1 MTYLK
6 KNTEIAFKGKKAK
19 FGVSSMTTTLKTV
32 GMLKPMEAL
41 RAANPARWHYG
52 QSFDPTKID
61 SNYFSFTKLLT
72 ELDVDILWIT
82 PKNNKIAD
90 SVFTYDAS
98 FMTQNGAILLSP
110 GKPLRKGEE
119 KIHEDFYVSHGIPII
134 GKTSGLAVA
143 EGGDMFWIDNKT
155 LVIGKGF
162 RTNQIGIEQIKRIL
176 APFNIEVISFDLPF
190 FKGPEACL
198 HMMSLISIVD
208 EKKALVHVSLLPT
221 SLVLL
226 LKEKGYDLIEAPED
240 EFISSEGLNINVL
253 AVRPGV
259 CVMISGFPQTKK
271 ALEASGVKV
280 HTFDGNSLCIGCE
293 GGPTCLTRPIFRS
306 QQENIAPF

>member
-1 MTYLK
+1 MTHV
-6 KNTEIAFKGKKAK
+6 KNGPEITFRNKKAK
-19 FGVSSMTTTLKTV
+19 LGVSSMTSNLKTV

-41 RAANPARWHYG
+41 RAANPAKWHYG
-52 QSFDPTKID
+52 QSFDPTTID
-61 SNYFSFTKLLT
+61 SDYLSFIKLLT
-72 ELDVDILWIT
+72 KLDVEILWMT
-82 PKNNKIAD
+82 PKDNKIAD

-98 FMTQNGAILLSP
+98 FMTKNGAILLSP

-119 KIHEDFYVSHGIPII
+119 KIHEDFYVSYKIPII
-134 GKTSGLAVA
+134 GKTYGFAVA
-143 EGGDMFWIDNKT
+143 EGGDMFWLDDET

-176 APFNIEVISFDLPF
+176 TPFNVEVISFDLPF
-190 FKGPEACL
+190 FKGSEACL

-208 EKKALVHVSLLPT
+208 KKKALVHVSLLPT

-226 LKEKGYDLIEAPED
+226 LKKRGYELIEAPED

-253 AVRPGV
+253 AVRPGI
-259 CVMISGFPQTKK
+259 CVMIAGFPQTKK
-271 ALEASGVKV
+271 ALEASGVTV

-306 QQENIAPF
+306 

>member
-6 KNTEIAFKGKKAK
+6 KDHEIVFSDKKVK
-19 FGVSSMTTTLKTV
+19 FGVSSMTSTLKTV

-41 RAANPARWHYG
+41 RTADPARWYYG
-52 QSFDPTKID
+52 QFFDPTKID
-61 SNYFSFTKLLT
+61 SNYLSFTKLLT
-72 ELDVDILWIT
+72 ELDVEILWMT

-119 KIHEDFYVSHGIPII
+119 KIHEDFYMSYKIPII

-143 EGGDMFWIDNKT
+143 EGGEMFWIDKET

-162 RTNQIGIEQIKRIL
+162 RTNQMGIEQIKSIL
-176 APFNIEVISFDLPF
+176 TPFNVEIISFDLPF

-208 EKKALVHVSLLPT
+208 KKKALVYGSLLPT

-226 LKEKGYDLIEAPED
+226 LNRRGYDLIEAPEN
-240 EFISSEGLNINVL
+240 EFISSQGLNINVL
-253 AVRPGV
+253 SVRPGV

-271 ALEASGVKV
+271 ALEASGVTV
-280 HTFDGNSLCIGCE
+280 HTFDGSSLCIGCE

-306 QQENIAPF
+306 

>member
-1 MTYLK
+1 MKYVK
-6 KNTEIAFKGKKAK
+6 KDTQTAYRNKKAK
-19 FGVSSMTTTLKTV
+19 FGVSSMTSNLKTV

-41 RAANPARWHYG
+41 RTADPKKWHYG
-52 QSFDPTKID
+52 QAFDPTKID
-61 SNYFSFTKLLT
+61 SNYLSFEKILVA
-72 ELDVDILWIT
+72 LDVEILWMT

-176 APFNIEVISFDLPF
+176 TPFNIEVISFDLPF

-208 EKKALVHVSLLPT
+208 EKKALAYVSLLPVG
-221 SLVLL
+221 LVQLL
-226 LKEKGYDLIEAPED
+226 EKKGYDLIEAPEN

-253 AVRPGV
+253 TIRPGV
-259 CVMISGFPQTKK
+259 CVMLSGFPQTRK
-271 ALEASGVKV
+271 ALEKSGVTV
-280 HTFDGNSLCIGCE
+280 HAFDGDSLCIGCE
-293 GGPTCLTRPIFRS
+293 GGPTCLTRPILR
-306 QQENIAPF
+306 N